1 MQRSSR
7 GMTGRVCMSRLDAA
21 WLVLHAGWPR
31 WLILDSYHTEGR
43 IPESPC
49 LLSFLHVQSLVVVG
63 VDAVISS
70 VPFAFHRGTRLRGS
84 IASFG
89 AGRGGLSH
97 SFL

>member
-1 MQRSSR
+1 
-7 GMTGRVCMSRLDAA
+7 MTGRVCMSRLDAA

-49 LLSFLHVQSLVVVG
+49 LLSFLHVQSLVVAG

-70 VPFAFHRGTRLRGS
+70 VPFVFVGELGLEALLLHSVLVV
-84 IASFG
+84 
-89 AGRGGLSH
+89 AGCRIHFS
-97 SFL
+97 SFLISC